1 MPRKWRGRWQMTL
14 ESDTLDPSLVEH
26 LARKYVVEVWEE
38 NGRIMYR
45 ISERLGIFA
54 DKLT

>member
-14 ESDTLDPSLVEH
+14 ESDTLDPSLVEY